1 MSDDLDQATLFGLI
15 DHMKSCLSQP
25 ERGVSDTLDWLRD
38 LSCCDGIIL
47 CQAKHPS
54 ASSVRHLVSH
64 DYPPKWIQTYLAQD
78 FGKVDPVIRYASLA
92 SDIYSWKDAYTH
104 FGSYCPPAFFEKAAD
119 YGLHTGVACSFAQE
133 HSDIVTICSICVD
146 NNALPPAAQWALS
159 NVMPALHTATGCI
172 KQHTSIQPLTVREL
186 EVLKW
191 SSEGK
196 TVWET
201 GMILSLSEGTVKFHL
216 SNIYRKLDV
225 TNRAQAIAAAA
236 HQGLI

>member
-1 MSDDLDQATLFGLI
+1 MSNDIDQVTLVDLI

-25 ERGVSDTLDWLRD
+25 ERGVSDMLDWLRD

-47 CQAKHPS
+47 CQARHPS
-54 ASSVRHLVSH
+54 ASPIRHLVSH
-64 DYPPKWIQTYLAQD
+64 AYPPKWIQAYLAQD
-78 FGKVDPVIRYASLA
+78 FGRVDPVIRYAYVT

-104 FGSYCPPAFFEKAAD
+104 FGDYCPTTFFEKAAD
-119 YGLHTGVACSFAQE
+119 YGLHAGFACSYAQE
-133 HSDIVTICSICVD
+133 QSDIITICSICIDSHTLRPV
-146 NNALPPAAQWALS
+146 AKWALS
-159 NVMPALHTATGCI
+159 NAMPALHTATSCI
-172 KQHTSIQPLTVREL
+172 KQHKPIQPLTVRES

-191 SSEGK
+191 ASEGK

-216 SNIYRKLDV
+216 RNIYRKLDV

>member
-1 MSDDLDQATLFGLI
+1 MSGDVDQETLFGLI

-25 ERGVSDTLDWLRD
+25 ERGVSDTVDWLRD

-47 CQAKHPS
+47 CQARHPS
-54 ASSVRHLVSH
+54 TSSIRHLVSH

-78 FGKVDPVIRYASLA
+78 FGKIDPVIRFASLA
-92 SDIYSWKDAYTH
+92 SDIYSWEDAYTH
-104 FGSYCPPAFFEKAAD
+104 FGSYCPTTFFEKAAD
-119 YGLHTGVACSFAQE
+119 YGLHAGFACSYAQE
-133 HSDIVTICSICVD
+133 DSGIITICSMCVD
-146 NNALPPAAQWALS
+146 SNALCPAAQWALS
-159 NVMPALHTATGCI
+159 NVMPALHTASSCI
-172 KQHTSIQPLTVREL
+172 KQHKPMTPLTVRES

-191 SSEGK
+191 ASEGK

-216 SNIYRKLDV
+216 SNIYRKLEV

-236 HQGLI
+236 HQGMI